1 MAFPPS
7 FTWES
12 TLLTHHCHVMQLM
25 QPCRLKEE
33 GKVAH
38 GLRQT
43 SYNVQVAWKQLSVSI
58 LLSLGTYKGIQAN
71 FTIFLDF
78 VVLGFLFLL
87 VQREL
92 YYVTSWF
99 LHLCKSWLN
108 PLLLYHKIV
117 PYCWQGNGQVFFGI
131 SDLKEVGL
139 HSHPFRLFQLLF
151 PQRWTG
157 LSARKEAQLL
167 WTQGKSTNLC
177 KWQIWSIIVSVPR
190 CWNASRCSYCRQGRR
205 SHSFVLILYLCNA
218 MEGVKVKKHPASSHF
233 C

>member
-71 FTIFLDF
+71 FTIFLGF
-78 VVLGFLFLL
+78 VVLGFFFFACTKRVVLRYIMIFASMQ
-87 VQREL
+87 VMI
-92 YYVTSWF
+92 
-99 LHLCKSWLN
+99 K
-108 PLLLYHKIV
+108 PLA
-117 PYCWQGNGQVFFGI
+117 
-131 SDLKEVGL
+131 S
-139 HSHPFRLFQLLF
+139 
-151 PQRWTG
+151 
-157 LSARKEAQLL
+157 
-167 WTQGKSTNLC
+167 
-177 KWQIWSIIVSVPR
+177 VS
-190 CWNASRCSYCRQGRR
+190 
-205 SHSFVLILYLCNA
+205 
-218 MEGVKVKKHPASSHF
+218 
-233 C
+233 